1 MSNKSEKSSARN
13 SAIAVALLA
22 LFGSAFFEPVSAAEV
37 SPELKARM
45 KQPKEIASAD
55 DLGRWMTYY
64 YLHPQPDLLVPAVLY
79 ADRNNLL
86 TGDYVA
92 PFQAFL
98 SRVFAQ
104 NPDKIGGWFN
114 ALAPMK
120 ENNRTLLLTSIWWSN
135 TAQGKQILQ
144 QLCKSLPEK
153 PQAEFKKQIDSDPP
167 LINEMPMDNT
177 ALLDMLWAA
186 YCASGDDKYVKRL
199 LTSLP
204 WADGDQKNLNK
215 LMLASAAKWSLTSNC
230 EQHPKVMEICE
241 QVASSDPALKKYID
255 PVLADAR
262 KRSTA
267 SRGSAAQ

>member
-1 MSNKSEKSSARN
+1 MSNKSEKRSARN
-13 SAIAVALLA
+13 SAMAVALLA
-22 LFGSAFFEPVSAAEV
+22 LFGSAFFEPVSAADV

-86 TGDYVA
+86 AGDYVA

-186 YCASGDDKYVKRL
+186 YCASGDEKYVKRL